1 MMDEASYLPWRNAK
15 LKSCPQSAE
24 EFFVEIGG
32 LTDLSDTEKAII
44 TTNCRRFN
52 MAIYK
57 CRDNFVERDA
67 VRAFASN
74 FGLSRLDHH
83 LCANEDGV
91 SELSVASQGIQA
103 DYVPYSSRSL
113 SWHTDGYYNDPSRQ
127 VRAVV
132 LHCANPAVSGGENTL
147 FDPEIAYIRLRD
159 ENPNFITAFEHPEC
173 MTIPAN
179 SGAQGEIRPAVCG
192 PIFSRDPGSGAI
204 NMRYSARKKN
214 IQWRDD
220 DITRAARE
228 FLTEILADE
237 NGPVLR
243 YRLQA
248 GEGLI
253 TNNVLHNRTAFE
265 DDPGRGR
272 LLYRARFFDRI
283 QLT

>member
-83 LCANEDGV
+83 LCAYEDGV

-127 VRAVV
+127 VRAVM